1 MYRAVHKTY
10 PSCLQLT
17 SKLANNMRTIRK
29 KEQVPRSLSCIHFL
43 NEEKKKWIDK
53 VISLKSKYI
62 VTSVHF
68 IQLSLVYLTL
78 VTENHVIV
86 H

>member
-43 NEEKKKWIDK
+43 NKEKRNEQTRLLAIKAN
-53 VISLKSKYI
+53 
-62 VTSVHF
+62 T
-68 IQLSLVYLTL
+68 
-78 VTENHVIV
+78 
-86 H
+86 